1 MNAILSFVASHWMPH
16 LILVPIVLPLLTAGL
31 MLLLRE
37 EQQRSKVVLNLGS
50 TALGLL
56 VAVLLLLQAKQP
68 GMPGSLGIYLPGN
81 WPAPFGIVLALDRLS
96 AMMLVLCYSVALAAA
111 AYASARWH
119 RAGVHFH
126 PLFQLQLMG
135 LAGAFLTADL
145 FNLFV
150 FFEIMLAASYGLLLH
165 GSGRPR
171 VSAGLHYIAINL
183 AASSLFLIGASMLY
197 GITGTLNMAD
207 LARSIAGV
215 ASTDRGLLHAAC
227 AILGVAFLI
236 KAALWPLNFWLV
248 PAYSAATAP
257 VGALFALMTKVGVY
271 VILRLWTLLFSPDAG
286 PSAQFGS
293 AWLVG
298 GGMVTMAF
306 GAVGML
312 GSQRLGHLA
321 GFAAIS
327 SSGTLLAAVGM
338 GHNQLTGGLLYYLLS
353 STVAVSA
360 LFLLTDLIERWRNDG
375 FSVAPYERKD
385 DAPFLSADLV
395 HSASAPLDDD
405 EQEVI
410 GEVIPAA
417 AAFLGL
423 AFITCTLVVAGLPP
437 LSGFIGKFALIHALL
452 NPLGLGTAGAPLAM
466 SSWVMV
472 GLMLV
477 SGLFALVALTRVGV
491 LHFWSAHDRAA
502 PKLLVMEGLP
512 VALLVLMCVA
522 LAWKAGPVLRYTEAT
537 ANALHA
543 PAGYIRAV
551 MSAQPVLSIALLVLW
566 LLLNRSMS
574 AGHILLGTL
583 LALAIPRL
591 TAGLRP
597 LPVHIRSPWAAFKLA
612 CTVVADTTRSNL
624 AVVRLLLRP
633 SSRKHPAGFVRIP
646 LQMRDPNAL
655 ATLAMI
661 VCITPGTAWAE
672 LALDRSALLLHVL
685 ELDDPEAV
693 IAHVKQRY
701 ERPLMEIF
709 E

>member
-37 EQQRSKVVLNLGS
+37 EQQRSKVALNLGS

-207 LARSIAGV
+207 LAQSIAGV

-385 DAPFLSADLV
+385 DAPFLSANLV

-452 NPLGLGTAGAPLAM
+452 NPLGLGATGAPLAM

-512 VALLVLMCVA
+512 VALLVLMCAA

-551 MSAQPVLSIALLVLW
+551 MSAQPVP
-566 LLLNRSMS
+566 N
-574 AGHILLGTL
+574 
-583 LALAIPRL
+583 P
-591 TAGLRP
+591 TA
-597 LPVHIRSPWAAFKLA
+597 A
-612 CTVVADTTRSNL
+612 
-624 AVVRLLLRP
+624 
-633 SSRKHPAGFVRIP
+633 PAGS
-646 LQMRDPNAL
+646 QQ
-655 ATLAMI
+655 
-661 VCITPGTAWAE
+661 E
-672 LALDRSALLLHVL
+672 S
-685 ELDDPEAV
+685 
-693 IAHVKQRY
+693 
-701 ERPLMEIF
+701 RP
-709 E
+709 